1 MATVLIIE
9 DEEGIQQLLK
19 RVVTMLGHAVHLAGN
34 GADALSLAQQ
44 HAPDLIITDLSLPG
58 KPNGID
64 LVRALRALKPDRP
77 LVVTTGYTIGDRMDA
92 IEAEGIQHILG
103 KPFDILA
110 ARSLIVSLVGN
121 ARA

>member
-19 RVVTMLGHAVHLAGN
+19 RVVSMLGHAVHLAGN
-34 GADALSLAQQ
+34 GADAISLAQQ
-44 HAPDLIITDLSLPG
+44 HEPDLIITDLSLPG

-92 IEAEGIQHILG
+92 IEAEGIRHILG